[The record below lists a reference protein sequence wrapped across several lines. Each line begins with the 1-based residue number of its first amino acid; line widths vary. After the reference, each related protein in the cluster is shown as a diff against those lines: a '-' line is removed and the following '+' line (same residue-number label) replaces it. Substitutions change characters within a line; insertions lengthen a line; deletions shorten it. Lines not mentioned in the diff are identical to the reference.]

1 MATILQFNI
10 TGDATDPTLNGYLMA
25 ITSGGFSATNADVTI
40 NLPSGQLMQIDED
53 GADAA
58 GWTTAG
64 AAFSASG
71 VDSFSIDA
79 AGITAG
85 FPTDGNTALYSDS
98 TKATAI
104 AGSAIVLGEGLYT
117 TESVGDISTG
127 GAPRPY
133 LYIPT
138 ILAGIKTLADNL
150 IDDQCNCELNSEK
163 AEKYIKARAY
173 LDIILNEA
181 NALTA
186 VSEMA
191 AIQTKIDTLE
201 AFLGGTNNL
210 CGAC

>member
-1 MATILQFNI
+1 MANILQFNI
-10 TGDATDPTLNGYLMA
+10 SGAATAPVLNAYAMA
-25 ITSGGFSATNADVTI
+25 LTSGGFSATNFDVTI

-58 GWTTAG
+58 AWTSAG
-64 AAFSASG
+64 VAFSVSG
-71 VDSFSIDA
+71 VDSFAITP
-79 AGITAG
+79 AGITTG
-85 FPTDGNTALYSDS
+85 FPINGNTALYSDA
-98 TKATAI
+98 TKTTPI

-117 TESVGDISTG
+117 TESVGDLSTG

-138 ILAGIKTLADNL
+138 IMAAIYTLADDLMN
-150 IDDQCNCELNSEK
+150 DQCECALNSEK

-181 NALTA
+181 DALTA

-191 AIQTKIDTLE
+191 AIQTKIDELE
-201 AFLGGTNNL
+201 AFLGGTGTL
-210 CGAC
+210 CGSC

>member
-10 TGDATDPTLNGYLMA
+10 SGDATNPTLNGYLMA
-25 ITSGGFSATNADVTI
+25 ITSGGFSATNCDVTI
-40 NLPSGQLMQIDED
+40 NLPSGQLLQLDED

-71 VDSFSIDA
+71 VDSFALTA
-79 AGITAG
+79 AGLVAG
-85 FPTDGNTALYSDS
+85 FPTDSNTALYSDA

-104 AGSAIVLGEGLYT
+104 AGSAVVLGEGLYT
-117 TESVGDISTG
+117 TESVGDISTSG
-127 GAPRPY
+127 NPRPY

-138 ILAGIKTLADNL
+138 ILAGIKTLADSL
-150 IDDQCNCELNSEK
+150 IDCQCNCALNSEK

-173 LDIILNEA
+173 LDIITSEA

-201 AFLGGTNNL
+201 AFLGGTDNL
-210 CGAC
+210 CGSC